1 MSDRADRSPAVI
13 TVDVIVDAPVE
24 AVWAAVVD
32 WDRQSEWML
41 GTTVRGTTAGGVGLG
56 GGLEAVTG
64 LGPLR
69 FTDPM
74 VITEW
79 EPPHRCTVKHTG
91 RVVRGYGIFE
101 VFALPGGRS
110 RFVWSE
116 RLDLPLGVAGRVAWP
131 LVKPAFAAGVRAS
144 LNKLARGIEAAHD
157 PADDPGHDPAS
168 EGEGAA

>member
-1 MSDRADRSPAVI
+1 MI

-41 GTTVRGTTAGGVGLG
+41 GTRVRGTTNGGVGLG
-56 GGLEAVTG
+56 GGLEAYTG
-64 LGPLR
+64 VGPLG

-91 RVVRGYGIFE
+91 RVVRGQGIFE

-116 RLDLPLGVAGRVAWP
+116 RLDLPLGVAGRFGWP

-144 LNKLARGIEAAHD
+144 LTRLARAIEAEAE
-157 PADDPGHDPAS
+157 PQP
-168 EGEGAA
+168 